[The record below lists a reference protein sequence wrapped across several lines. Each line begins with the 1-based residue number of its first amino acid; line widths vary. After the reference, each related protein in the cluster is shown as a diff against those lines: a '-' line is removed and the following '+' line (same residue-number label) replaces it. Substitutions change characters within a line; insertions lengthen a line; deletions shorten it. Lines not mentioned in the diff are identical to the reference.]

1 MGKRSLLSLDRALE
15 IGGLAVP
22 NGVRS
27 GWGPRPTLDA
37 VAELAG
43 VSRAT
48 VSRVVNQSSKVGP
61 EVRARVEDAIRTLGY
76 VPNPVARS
84 LVTRRTDA
92 VALVVGE
99 PSDMMMTDPF
109 LSQLILQTSRELG
122 DAGRQAVL
130 LLTGGDDDHDRI
142 TRYLAGGHVDGAI
155 VLSVHRT
162 DPLGQQLRHLPV
174 PVMFGGRP
182 FGDDLGFA
190 GSVDV
195 DQRDGARRAVEHL
208 VDLGRRRIATITG
221 SLDHRAA
228 MERLDGYRSVL
239 EETLGPVDHDLIAHG
254 DFTRGGG
261 ERAMT
266 ELLARVPDLDAVF
279 AASDLMAAG
288 ALGALRRAGRRVPED
303 VAVIGFDDLEDVAA
317 WTEPPLTTVHQPV
330 GSFGRRLV
338 EALLEMLAGGEPVR
352 EILPVHLVVRGT
364 A

>member
-1 MGKRSLLSLDRALE
+1 VAN
-15 IGGLAVP
+15 VT
-22 NGVRS
+22 RS

-48 VSRVVNQSSKVGP
+48 VSRVVNESTKVGP

-99 PSDMMMTDPF
+99 PSNMVMTDPW
-109 LSQLILQTSRELG
+109 LSRLILATSRELG

-142 TRYLAGGHVDGAI
+142 ARYLAGGHVDGAI

-162 DPLGQQLRHLPV
+162 DPLGPALRGLPI
-174 PVMFGGRP
+174 PVMFGGHP
-182 FGDDLGFA
+182 WADELGAA
-190 GSVDV
+190 GSIDV

-208 VDLGRRRIATITG
+208 VRLGRRRIATITG
-221 SLDHRAA
+221 SLDQRAA
-228 MERLDGYRSVL
+228 LERLEGYR
-239 EETLGPVDHDLIAHG
+239 ETLGEPDPALIAHG
-254 DFTRGGG
+254 DFTRAGG

-266 ELLARVPDLDAVF
+266 ELLERVPDLDAVF
-279 AASDLMAAG
+279 AASDLTAAG
-288 ALGALRRAGRRVPED
+288 AIGVLRRAGRRVPED
-303 VAVIGFDDLEDVAA
+303 VAVVGFDDLEEVAA

-330 GSFGRRLV
+330 GTFGRRLV
-338 EALLEMLAGGEPVR
+338 DALLTMLAGGEPVR
-352 EILPVHLVVRGT
+352 EVLPVRLVVRQS

>member
-1 MGKRSLLSLDRALE
+1 MA
-15 IGGLAVP
+15 

-109 LSQLILQTSRELG
+109 LSQLILTTSRELG

-182 FGDDLGFA
+182 FGDDLGGA
-190 GSVDV
+190 GSIDV
-195 DQRDGARRAVEHL
+195 DQREGARRAVEHL
-208 VDLGRRRIATITG
+208 VGLGRRRIATITG
-221 SLDHRAA
+221 SMDHRAA
-228 MERLDGYRSVL
+228 AERLDGYREVL
-239 EETLGPVDHDLIAHG
+239 EGYQEKLGAPDPALVAHG
-254 DFTRGGG
+254 DFTRAGG

-279 AASDLMAAG
+279 AASDLTAAG
-288 ALGALRRAGRRVPED
+288 ALGALRRAGRRVPDD

-330 GSFGRRLV
+330 ASFGRRLV
-338 EALLEMLAGGEPVR
+338 EALLEMLAGGDPVR

>member
-1 MGKRSLLSLDRALE
+1 MA
-15 IGGLAVP
+15 

-99 PSDMMMTDPF
+99 PSNLVMTDPW
-109 LSQLILQTSRELG
+109 LSRLILATSRELG

-142 TRYLAGGHVDGAI
+142 ARYLAGGHVDGAI

-162 DPLGQQLRHLPV
+162 DPLLTALRDLPV
-174 PVMFGGRP
+174 PVMFGGHP
-182 FGDDLGFA
+182 WVDDLGTA
-190 GSVDV
+190 GSIDV

-208 VDLGRRRIATITG
+208 VGLGRRRIATITG
-221 SLDHRAA
+221 SLDQRAA
-228 MERLDGYRSVL
+228 VERLDGYRGVL
-239 EETLGPVDHDLIAHG
+239 EGYRESLGEPDPALIAHG
-254 DFTRGGG
+254 DFTRAGG
-261 ERAMT
+261 ERAMA
-266 ELLARVPDLDAVF
+266 ELLDRAPDLDAVF
-279 AASDLMAAG
+279 AASDLTAAG
-288 ALGALRRAGRRVPED
+288 ALGVLRRAGRRVPDD
-303 VAVIGFDDLEDVAA
+303 VAVIGFDDLEEVAA

-330 GSFGRRLV
+330 GGFGRRLV
-338 EALLEMLAGGEPVR
+338 EALLEMLSGGEPVR
-352 EILPVHLVVRGT
+352 EVLPVHLVLR
-364 A
+364 ASA

>member
-1 MGKRSLLSLDRALE
+1 MAS
-15 IGGLAVP
+15 
-22 NGVRS
+22 GVRS

-99 PSDMMMTDPF
+99 PSNMVMTDPW
-109 LSQLILQTSRELG
+109 LSRLILATSRELG

-130 LLTGGDDDHDRI
+130 LLTGGVADDHDRI
-142 TRYLAGGHVDGAI
+142 SRYLAGGHVDGAI

-162 DPLGQQLRHLPV
+162 DPLGPALRDLPV

-182 FGDDLGFA
+182 WVDDLGSA
-190 GSVDV
+190 GSIDV

-208 VDLGRRRIATITG
+208 VGLGRRRIATITG
-221 SLDHRAA
+221 SLDQRAA
-228 MERLDGYRSVL
+228 VERLDGYRGVL
-239 EETLGPVDHDLIAHG
+239 EEYRDTLGEPDPDLIAHG

-266 ELLARVPDLDAVF
+266 ELLERTPDLDAVF
-279 AASDLMAAG
+279 AASDLTAAG
-288 ALGALRRAGRRVPED
+288 ALAVLRRAGRRVPED
-303 VAVIGFDDLEDVAA
+303 VAVIGFDDLEEVAA

-330 GSFGRRLV
+330 SAFGRRLV
-338 EALLEMLAGGEPVR
+338 EALLTMLTGGEPVR
-352 EILPVHLVVRGT
+352 EVLPVHLVRR
-364 A
+364 ASA